1 VLDFVSFLLQVSCV
15 YKVQVLND

>member
-15 YKVQVLND
+15 YKVQILND